1 MPLRI
6 RAQIQAVLRQEL
18 IGEVGLHG
26 GQPQRAAPVSL
37 WVRICRAVPSL
48 NWSARE
54 GRIGSAQSQP
64 EITPGSVAHPAVKTA
79 ITLSLRQSLDFM
91 ANLSGCAQRADASL
105 GSANGK
111 RGLSCMPPLARGDA
125 QGGDKDQTKGG
136 PKRDALAKCGGEP
149 PEKGDH
155 GVRPV

>member
-6 RAQIQAVLRQEL
+6 RAQIQAVLRQDL
-18 IGEVGLHG
+18 IGDVDFHG
-26 GQPQRAAPVSL
+26 RQPQIAAPVSL

-79 ITLSLRQSLDFM
+79 ITLSLRQSLDLM
-91 ANLSGCAQRADASL
+91 ANLSGSAQRADASL
-105 GSANGK
+105 GRANGEL
-111 RGLSCMPPLARGDA
+111 GLGCLAPLACGDA
-125 QGGDKDQTKGG
+125 QGGGQDQNEGG
-136 PKRDALAKCGGEP
+136 TQRNALAKSGDEP
-149 PEKGDH
+149 SDDGNH